1 MRGTMTLFLGALAA
15 LSVQRSAPAQGLIP
29 LKVLYVGEAPT
40 SARATQFTRF
50 LQNRVSAAQG
60 ISRTEF
66 QPARAGAFDVVLL
79 DWPQSAKD
87 LGKNPPLGERAAWTK
102 PTVLLGS
109 AGLNLAIA
117 WQIRGGSG

>member
-1 MRGTMTLFLGALAA
+1 MRRTMTLFLGALAA
-15 LSVQRSAPAQGLIP
+15 LSVQRSAPPQGLIP

-40 SARATQFTRF
+40 SARATQFTGF
-50 LQNRVSAAQG
+50 LQKRVSAVQAV
-60 ISRTEF
+60 SRTEF
-66 QPARAGAFDVVLL
+66 QPAQAAAFDVVLL

-87 LGKNPPLGERAAWTK
+87 LGKNPPLGQRAAWTK

-109 AGLNLAIA
+109 AGLNLAVA

>member
-1 MRGTMTLFLGALAA
+1 MRRTMTLFLVALAA
-15 LSVQRSAPAQGLIP
+15 LIVQRSAPAQGVIP

-40 SARATQFTRF
+40 SARATQFTGF
-50 LQNRVSAAQG
+50 LQKRVSAVQAV
-60 ISRTEF
+60 SRTQF
-66 QPARAGAFDVVLL
+66 QPAQAAGFDVVLL
-79 DWPQSAKD
+79 DWPQPGT

-109 AGLNLAIA
+109 AGLNLAVA

>member
-1 MRGTMTLFLGALAA
+1 MTLLLVALAA
-15 LSVQRSAPAQGLIP
+15 LAVERSAPAQGLIP

-40 SARATQFTRF
+40 SARATQFTAF
-50 LQNRVSAAQG
+50 LQKRVSTVDAV
-60 ISRTEF
+60 SRKEF
-66 QPARAGAFDVVLL
+66 QPAQAVAFDVVLL
-79 DWPQSAKD
+79 DWPQSAHD
-87 LGKNPPLGERAAWTK
+87 LGKNAPLGERAAWTR